1 LALANQ
7 EHIPHGQLP
16 DWNAI
21 VGLRNRIVHDYMNID
36 MDQVTAWVM
45 ADKDAFVCAF
55 LLKDFSDPS

>member
-1 LALANQ
+1 
-7 EHIPHGQLP
+7 LP

-45 ADKDAFVCAF
+45 AEQDAFVCAF
-55 LLKDFSDPS
+55 LLKNFSDPS